1 MSTEITV
8 TQERKL
14 KILRRVLWFCFAGI
28 SIPLIVIGAIVYFIL
43 INIINTGQSV
53 LNQDFVTLVY
63 LPWIGMVVIAFVVG
77 VICLVIYNVI
87 KYRLERDDEL
97 FL

>member
-1 MSTEITV
+1 MSNEIPA

-14 KILRRVLWFCFAGI
+14 KSLRRILLFCFAGI
-28 SIPLIVIGAIVYFIL
+28 SIPLTVMGAFVYFIL
-43 INIINTGQSV
+43 INRIHYGQLGRDQGLSA
-53 LNQDFVTLVY
+53 LVY
-63 LPWIGMVVIAFVVG
+63 LPWIGMVVVAFVVG
-77 VICLVIYNVI
+77 VICLVVYYVF